1 MKAESGDEFD
11 VASAEE
17 TVVGKVFK
25 DYGQDKDCNGW
36 DKTGQVLQEAHSL
49 GFKEPKK

>member
-1 MKAESGDEFD
+1 MEAEGGDEFD

-17 TVVGKVFK
+17 TVVCEVFK
-25 DYGQDKDCNGW
+25 DYGQNKDCDGW
-36 DKTGQVLQEAHSL
+36 DKAGQVLQEAHSF